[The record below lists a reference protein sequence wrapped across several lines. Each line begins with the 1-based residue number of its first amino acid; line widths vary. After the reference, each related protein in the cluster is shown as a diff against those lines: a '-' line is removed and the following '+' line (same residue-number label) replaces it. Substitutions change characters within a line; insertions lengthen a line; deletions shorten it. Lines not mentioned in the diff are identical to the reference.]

1 MSPTRC
7 FPWWIAGLATLLLRS
22 PSAFSDVTVDTSLTT
37 NAAPSTAY
45 LALKIDPQTT
55 GLGITLHTSTHYVVL
70 PPALIPRKDVLIVFL
85 PGSYSQTGDYEKI
98 SQHFAHN
105 GFSVIDLSY
114 SNSPGMQTCDSDTP
128 QATQTQNNC
137 YFDER
142 TAISFGRD
150 KNYDGTIAHSA
161 PLAYDGFDDV
171 LVGDSIVHLLV
182 SAIDTLRHEPAN
194 PKTNPD
200 PIYWDQFLIRSA
212 ANSPY
217 LVYNSDLNADTNNP
231 QPVYPNWS
239 KIILAGHSQGAG
251 HAAYIAMMLPVP
263 VRRVLMFSGPEDYD
277 STSAKP
283 TADVTGR
290 SPVPWLTQSSTTPL
304 SSFWGLRSTDGTQ
317 QPASGAVVDLA
328 EKLFGERAVFNWDL
342 LGGTG
347 LDHAHR
353 LTIRAPGS
361 NSTFRN
367 HNSTAVDYAIDDPLF
382 SDPPIYQQWDQMLQ
396 TP

>member
-1 MSPTRC
+1 MSPTHC
-7 FPWWIAGLATLLLRS
+7 FPWWIAGLATLLLCS
-22 PSAFSDVTVDTSLTT
+22 PSAFADATVDTSLTT
-37 NAAPSTAY
+37 NAATSTAY
-45 LALKIDPQTT
+45 LAHKLKPQDT
-55 GLGITLHTSTHYVVL
+55 GPDITLPTSSHYVVL
-70 PPALIPRKDVLIVFL
+70 PPAQIPRKDVLIVFL
-85 PGSYSQTGDYEKI
+85 PGSFAQTGDYEKI
-98 SQHFAHN
+98 SQRFAHN
-105 GFSVIDLSY
+105 GYSVIDLSY
-114 SNSPGMQTCDSDTP
+114 DNSTDMQKCDSDSTIV
-128 QATQTQNNC
+128 ATQDIC

-142 TAISFGRD
+142 KAISFGRD
-150 KNYDGTIAHSA
+150 KNYDGTIAQSA
-161 PLAYDGFDDV
+161 PLPYANFDDV

-217 LVYNSDLNADTNNP
+217 LVYNSDLNANTDRR

-251 HAAYIAMMLPVP
+251 HAAYIAMMIPVP
-263 VRRVLMFSGPEDYD
+263 VRRVLMFSGPEDYN
-277 STSAKP
+277 STAQNPKTDPAK
-283 TADVTGR
+283 R
-290 SPVPWLTQSSTTPL
+290 NSVPWLSQSSSTPL
-304 SSFWGLRSTDGTQ
+304 SSFWGLRSSDGTQ
-317 QPASGAVVDLA
+317 QPSNGAVADLA

-342 LGGTG
+342 LGGAG
-347 LDHAHR
+347 LDHVHR
-353 LTIRAPGS
+353 LTIRAP
-361 NSTFRN
+361 STFNSFKN